1 MTGFARVDFDTVAP
15 LMPFDKTAGQVAA
28 RGESFEWSPSPGNIH
43 STDPIAHRPPIRE
56 EQANPE
62 FINLT
67 GARTGRLTVLGV
79 AAEIPSNGNGQR
91 WVVRCVCGA
100 YETRKAKSIKAA
112 LSGDWKADHEPM
124 CGWCCN
130 NRRLQRGGFDKRK
143 AAAAAQA
150 IQELAR

>member
-1 MTGFARVDFDTVAP
+1 MTKFARVDFDAVAP
-15 LMPFDKTAGQVAA
+15 LMPFDTTAGRVAA
-28 RGESFEWSPSPGNIH
+28 RGESFEWQPTNNHIH
-43 STDPIAHRPPIRE
+43 SADPIAHRQPIRE
-56 EQANPE
+56 ELANPE

-67 GARTGRLTVLGV
+67 GTRTGRLTVLGV
-79 AAEIPSNGNGQR
+79 AAEMPSNGNGQR

-100 YETRKAKSIKAA
+100 YETRKAKSIKKFLA
-112 LSGDWKADHEPM
+112 GEWEADHEPM

-150 IQELAR
+150 IQEMAR